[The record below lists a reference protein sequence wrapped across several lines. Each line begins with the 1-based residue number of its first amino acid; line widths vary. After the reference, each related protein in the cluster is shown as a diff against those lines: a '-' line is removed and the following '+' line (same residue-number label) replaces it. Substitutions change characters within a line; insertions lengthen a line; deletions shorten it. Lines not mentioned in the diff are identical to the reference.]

1 MMYFEGRA
9 KVFCEVD
16 DAIKALRCGKIKAG
30 DAVVINYLGPKGR
43 FGTTAFAFQKE
54 VAGMDIYDKVA
65 IITDGRFSGGTSGL
79 SIGYAAPEAAIK
91 GPLAA
96 VLDGDRIIIDVKKR
110 KIEIDI
116 SDEEIAKRLSEVD
129 WKLQEE
135 KFKPFLRLFARN
147 VSSTAKGAAW
157 L

>member
-1 MMYFEGRA
+1 
-9 KVFCEVD
+9 
-16 DAIKALRCGKIKAG
+16 
-30 DAVVINYLGPKGR
+30 
-43 FGTTAFAFQKE
+43 
-54 VAGMDIYDKVA
+54 MDIYDKVA

-96 VLDGDRIIIDVKKR
+96 VKNGDKIIIDVEKR
-110 KIEIDI
+110 KIEIDLP
-116 SDEEIAKRLSEVD
+116 DEKIAERLENID